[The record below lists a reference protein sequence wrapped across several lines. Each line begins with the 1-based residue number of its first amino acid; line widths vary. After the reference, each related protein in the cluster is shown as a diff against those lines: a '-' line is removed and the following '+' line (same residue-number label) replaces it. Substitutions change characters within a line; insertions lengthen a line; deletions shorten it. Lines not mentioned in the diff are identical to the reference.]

1 MPAKVILNPYAGRWK
16 ALKMQAQLELEL
28 KQAGIVY
35 ELVLTQTP
43 HHGIELAAEATLA
56 GFSPIISAGGD
67 GSISEVVNGIAR
79 ASQDSGTPPP
89 PIGVL
94 PMGTANDLI
103 VNLKLPL
110 TLPQAV
116 QVIAAGN
123 SRPIDLGQV
132 TAWDVNGKTSQ
143 TRYFDNNSA
152 LGLEPSVTLI
162 QQQIKWLRGTLRYL
176 LATLIAILRNPQW
189 TMHLQWAGG
198 EYKGPSTLVTAG
210 NNPLT
215 GGLFYMAPHAN
226 PFDGLLSFVY
236 GSMPTRRKILQ
247 LLPRTMKPGPG
258 NYVEHPDIHEINAD
272 WLKITT
278 DQPTP
283 VHADGEIMFERTHRI
298 EYKVLP
304 DYLPI
309 LINASTQSTS

>member
-16 ALKMQAQLELEL
+16 ALKMQPQLEFEL
-28 KQAGIVY
+28 RKAGIEY
-35 ELVLTQTP
+35 NLVQTQAP
-43 HHGIELAAEATLA
+43 HHGIELATEATLA

-79 ASQDSGTPPP
+79 ASQESGTHPP

-94 PMGTANDLI
+94 PMGTANDLM

-110 TLPQAV
+110 TLPQAI
-116 QVIAAGN
+116 QVIAAGKTH
-123 SRPIDLGQV
+123 PIDLGQV
-132 TAWDVNGKTSQ
+132 TAWDTDRKTSI

-152 LGLEPSVTLI
+152 IGLEPSVTLI

-176 LATLIAILRNPQW
+176 FATFIAILRNPQW
-189 TMHLQWAGG
+189 TMHLRWSGG
-198 EYKGPSTLVTAG
+198 KYDGPGTLVTAG

-215 GGLFYMAPHAN
+215 GGLFYMAPHAD
-226 PFDGLLSFVY
+226 PFDGLISFVY

-247 LLPRTMKPGPG
+247 LLPRTMKSGLG

-272 WLKITT
+272 WLSITT

-283 VHADGEIMFERTHRI
+283 VHADGEILFERTHRI

-309 LINASTQSTS
+309 MINESSKSAS

>member
-1 MPAKVILNPYAGRWK
+1 MTAKIILNPYAGRWK
-16 ALKMQAQLELEL
+16 ALRLREQLEIEL
-28 KQAGIVY
+28 KNAGIAY
-35 ELVLTQTP
+35 ELAQTEAP
-43 HHGIELAAEATLA
+43 RHGIELAAQATLA

-67 GSISEVVNGIAR
+67 GSISEVVNGITR
-79 ASQDSGTPPP
+79 ASQERGAPPP

-94 PMGTANDLI
+94 PMGTANDLM

-110 TLPQAV
+110 DLAQAV
-116 QVIAAGN
+116 QVIASGYTR
-123 SRPIDLGQV
+123 SIDLGKV
-132 TAWDVNGKTSQ
+132 TAWDAEGKTSQ
-143 TRYFDNNSA
+143 IRYFDNNSA
-152 LGLEPSVTLI
+152 IGLEPSVTLI

-198 EYKGPSTLVTAG
+198 EYHGPSTLVTAG

-215 GGLFYMAPHAN
+215 GGLFYMAPHAD

-258 NYVEHPDIHEINAD
+258 NYVEHPAIHELNSD
-272 WLKITT
+272 WLTITT
-278 DQPTP
+278 EQPTP

-298 EYKVLP
+298 EYQVLAN
-304 DYLPI
+304 YLPI
-309 LINASTQSTS
+309 LINDHRASQA

>member
-16 ALKMQAQLELEL
+16 ALQMREQLEHEL
-28 KQAGIVY
+28 GKAGIAY
-35 ELVLTQTP
+35 ELIQTETP
-43 HHGIELAAEATLA
+43 RHGIELAAQATLA

-67 GSISEVVNGIAR
+67 GSISEVVNGVVQ
-79 ASQDSGTPPP
+79 ASVSRGTPPP

-110 TLPQAV
+110 DLPQAV
-116 QVIAAGN
+116 QVIAAGQT
-123 SRPIDLGQV
+123 RFIDLGKV
-132 TAWDVNGKTSQ
+132 TAWDVDGKSAQ

-152 LGLEPSVTLI
+152 IGLEPSVTLI

-176 LATLIAILRNPQW
+176 LATMIAIMRNPQW
-189 TMHLQWAGG
+189 TMHLQWPGG
-198 EYKGPSTLVTAG
+198 EYHGPSTLVTAG

-215 GGLFYMAPHAN
+215 GGLFYMAPHAD
-226 PFDGLLSFVY
+226 PFDGLLSIVY

-247 LLPRTMKPGPG
+247 LLPRTMKTGLES
-258 NYVEHPDIHEINAD
+258 YVEHPDIHELNVDRLI
-272 WLKITT
+272 IHT

-283 VHADGEIMFERTHRI
+283 VHADGEIMFERTNRI
-298 EYKVLP
+298 EYQILAG
-304 DYLPI
+304 YLPI
-309 LINASTQSTS
+309 LMDEQHIPTA